1 MDMEDNMQAI
11 MQETEALL
19 ENNEQLSAIN
29 AELTDA
35 LNRIAARQARE
46 RVENTVWYALMVDG
60 EIWKEDTDFNAV
72 REAAAYIDGA
82 EIYTWTTTPKK
93 PLTLA
98 EEEKVE
104 GN

>member
-1 MDMEDNMQAI
+1 M
-11 MQETEALL
+11 
-19 ENNEQLSAIN
+19 
-29 AELTDA
+29 
-35 LNRIAARQARE
+35 
-46 RVENTVWYALMVDG
+46 WFALMVDG

-72 REAAAYIDGA
+72 QEAAAHIDGA

-98 EEEKVE
+98 VEEKVE

>member
-1 MDMEDNMQAI
+1 MDQDLMRKAEL
-11 MQETEALL
+11 LL
-19 ENNEQLSAIN
+19 ERNEQLSAIN
-29 AELTDA
+29 AELTSA
-35 LNRIAARQARE
+35 LNRVAARQARE
-46 RVENTVWYALMVDG
+46 RSENTVWFALMVDG

-72 REAAAYIDGA
+72 QEAAAHIDGA

-98 EEEKVE
+98 VEEKVE

>member
-1 MDMEDNMQAI
+1 MEDSVKALMQKA
-11 MQETEALL
+11 EALL

-29 AELTDA
+29 TELTEA
-35 LNRIAARQARE
+35 LNRIATRQARE
-46 RVENTVWYALMVDG
+46 RLENTVWYALMVDG

-72 REAAAYIDGA
+72 REAAAHIDGA
-82 EIYTWTTTPKK
+82 EIYTWTATPKK